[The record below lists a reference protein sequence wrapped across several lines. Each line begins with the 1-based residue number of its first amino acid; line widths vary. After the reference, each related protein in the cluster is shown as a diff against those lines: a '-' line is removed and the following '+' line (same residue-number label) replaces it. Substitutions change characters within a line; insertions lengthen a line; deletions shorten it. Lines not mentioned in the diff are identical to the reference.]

1 MSKLPP
7 LGLDLSDLPPEVR
20 QKVEYGL
27 AKLSPEVRKQ
37 WLEKGS
43 PLLERLVAGASVAA
57 GNPPPLPAKPGA
69 ARQAATAARA
79 AARDDASAPVHNH
92 RSAPHGHYNDT
103 IRPGDRAGGTRWI
116 LIALA
121 IAGGLVVYLR

>member
-7 LGLDLSDLPPEVR
+7 FGLDLSDLPPEVR
-20 QKVEYGL
+20 RKVEYGL

-57 GNPPPLPAKPGA
+57 GKPPPLPTKIGA
-69 ARQAATAARA
+69 ARDAANTARA
-79 AARDDASAPVHNH
+79 AAGEVASAPVRNH

-103 IRPGDRAGGTRWI
+103 IRPGDRLATTRW
-116 LIALA
+116 LLAGLALLMLLA
-121 IAGGLVVYLR
+121 VFWR